1 MHWLQSF
8 WLYFSFS
15 LVGSSRRNSRIFSLF
30 KWVDCG
36 VVFEGAKKP
45 PPVIGSESKQ
55 VLCTHTAW
63 GRWSRCFWILSSDNS
78 HLIWFHFMSFH
89 PIRSRQIWHNL
100 ISKEV
105 QAEEGWIWLAENRFV
120 VLPACCRW
128 SKFLP
133 PAAVNAPNSTTS
145 ISIISSS
152 NNNISSSTTRT
163 VDWETWLGTSLWS
176 WSVEF
181 SPKKSCSSA
190 TFCPPSAVLRI
201 KTPLNF
207 SDCGLWIDKW
217 EDRGRRVAM
226 ENLDTKTI
234 EAQGRRPSLETIRLR
249 SADDIYHIP
258 YVYAFL
264 SVFWSI
270 YLKRFWRHN

>member
-45 PPVIGSESKQ
+45 PPVIGLESKQ

-78 HLIWFHFMSFH
+78 HLIWFHLVSFH
-89 PIRSRQIWHNL
+89 PIRSGRSDTIWFPRKFRL
-100 ISKEV
+100 RKVES
-105 QAEEGWIWLAENRFV
+105 GWRRWEPVCCTACL
-120 VLPACCRW
+120 LPLKQVSA
-128 SKFLP
+128 
-133 PAAVNAPNSTTS
+133 
-145 ISIISSS
+145 SSCS
-152 NNNISSSTTRT
+152 QRPQQHHQHQHHQQQQQQHQQQHHS
-163 VDWETWLGTSLWS
+163 DGWLGNLTWHFPVILICW
-176 WSVEF
+176 VL

-201 KTPLNF
+201 KTP
-207 SDCGLWIDKW
+207 S
-217 EDRGRRVAM
+217 
-226 ENLDTKTI
+226 
-234 EAQGRRPSLETIRLR
+234 
-249 SADDIYHIP
+249 
-258 YVYAFL
+258 
-264 SVFWSI
+264 
-270 YLKRFWRHN
+270 